1 MPNMKRV
8 LRFVGFLVINV
19 VIAVIGTAVADTELR
34 RLIPPYSITAV
45 VWKETVL
52 SIVFAAFIGFIVWRR
67 WPNSAAKW
75 TWVLPAVWF
84 SVGLITVAGRDNI
97 FG

>member
-1 MPNMKRV
+1 MKRV

-52 SIVFAAFIGFIVWRR
+52 SILLVAFIGSGAPICSSILCAIW
-67 WPNSAAKW
+67 
-75 TWVLPAVWF
+75 LL
-84 SVGLITVAGRDNI
+84 LITFEKLTA
-97 FG
+97 